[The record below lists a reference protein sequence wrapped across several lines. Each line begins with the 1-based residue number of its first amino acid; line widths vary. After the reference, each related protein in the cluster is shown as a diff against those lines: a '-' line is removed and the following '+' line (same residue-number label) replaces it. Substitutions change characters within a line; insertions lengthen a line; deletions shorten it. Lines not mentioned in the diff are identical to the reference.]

1 MFKLRKHFKTFSR
14 LSQRD
19 TKKPVVSEEKNGGGR
34 KRNPPKCGRNMFQH
48 VPQLKFPLQLQNHLS
63 TNMSGSVDLLSKTS
77 CSFKILHHC
86 PYQFYEALEQKQ
98 KRWQYQST
106 FTHRTEKLGEVH
118 DRVLRPPRAWPEWS
132 GWWCVSLG
140 IAVMMPT
147 SAHSALFI
155 FLKCRFFLFLFFFF
169 SFLVSIISTPQS
181 CVNSCVD
188 RGGEGEKSQFL
199 KVLCGG

>member
-1 MFKLRKHFKTFSR
+1 
-14 LSQRD
+14 
-19 TKKPVVSEEKNGGGR
+19 
-34 KRNPPKCGRNMFQH
+34 MFQH

-140 IAVMMPT
+140 TAVMTQT
-147 SAHSALFI
+147 SAHSLSLFY
-155 FLKCRFFLFLFFFF
+155 FSQVLVFPFPFFFF
-169 SFLVSIISTPQS
+169 FFFGFHHLHPS
-181 CVNSCVD
+181 
-188 RGGEGEKSQFL
+188 
-199 KVLCGG
+199 VLCEQLCRQRGRGRKISISQGAVWWLKTTCKASSEVYS